1 MGAYG
6 ATSAAQ
12 SLSSSH
18 TQRQSRSS
26 RERRA
31 TLATYLRSD
40 RRSTSMLLSSEARPF
55 KLNLPLST
63 ESTTTN
69 NSESS
74 IIEHWT
80 PNKIKIGLSIYPKIA
95 AIQPI
100 YAEKITGMLLEGLP
114 SQQLQRIVNI
124 EEELRTKI
132 DEAMNILTSRE
143 IQQNDLSA
151 TINERFLHNKN
162 SLYDKQLNEYTPLFW
177 QPDKK
182 GFYAPRPGK
191 NTPERLTAYRNIGR

>member
-1 MGAYG
+1 LGAYG

-12 SLSSSH
+12 SFSSSH
-18 TQRQSRSS
+18 AQRQSRSS

-55 KLNLPLST
+55 KLNLSLST
-63 ESTTTN
+63 ESTTTT
-69 NSESS
+69 ESS

-114 SQQLQRIVNI
+114 TQQLHRIVNI
-124 EEELRTKI
+124 EEELRSKI

-151 TINERFLHNKN
+151 SINERFLNNKN

-182 GFYAPRPGK
+182 GVYAPRPGK